1 MALGAGAV
9 AATLPDA
16 EVTIPI
22 ALQILIVVVPAAVLL
37 RSALLLRLDLS
48 KGLGPS
54 RLSSA
59 IFASGALLAIAL
71 PGAELLAGLRRSIL
85 VVLGYGGLSP
95 VHDVSA
101 AYALTLLALLSCVI
115 GEELAIHWWPVVGPS
130 PWRAGRRLARLDSRL
145 TFWVLL
151 GFGALGL
158 LLLPRGSDQV
168 AFSSRGQATGQGI
181 FVTLQYCLPLAVSIG
196 ILASHWRSRV
206 LPLISAGA
214 TALAV
219 YWTGARTPLLIIGA
233 AVMVRI
239 LIQYGVTRH
248 SLRYVLAMSAA
259 VYIGAVLLVGI
270 SSWRGLTI
278 QGLQPS
284 IVEQVYLALPNPFGQ
299 LTNAGLDTLDGMTLS
314 MAINPDT
321 VGASWTDPFKAVT
334 NLIPSQLWPSKPEW
348 LGAIVTHRFLNF
360 GGGAGIFLS
369 GPGYLFLV
377 FGGPLG
383 TAAGFLVIGFGSARL
398 LTRLRTPAILVALV
412 AYLLFRFFVGGDA
425 FDVFNT
431 LTLLIALVAAGA
443 IASLLSYAAMLPSGG
458 HSALEPRTV
467 ARAPDRIGSEG
478 FASRLTAGSDVTRKM
493 L

>member
-1 MALGAGAV
+1 MALCVGAAAAAV
-9 AATLPDA
+9 PSA
-16 EVTIPI
+16 EVSVPI
-22 ALQILIVVVPAAVLL
+22 VLQILVVVVPAAMLL
-37 RSALLLRLDLS
+37 RSALLIRLDLS
-48 KGLGPS
+48 QGLGPS
-54 RLSSA
+54 RLGSA

-85 VVLGYGGLSP
+85 AVLGYSGLSL

-115 GEELAIHWWPVVGPS
+115 GEEFGVHLWPVAGPS
-130 PWRAGRRLARLDSRL
+130 ALRAGQRLARLDSRL

-158 LLLPRGSDQV
+158 LLLPRGSDQE
-168 AFSSRGQATGQGI
+168 AFSNRGQATGQGI
-181 FVTLQYCLPLAVSIG
+181 FVTLQYCLPLAVSVG

-214 TALAV
+214 TALGV

-239 LIQYGVTRH
+239 LIQYGATRH
-248 SLRYVLAMSAA
+248 PLRYVLAMSAA
-259 VYIGAVLLVGI
+259 IYIGAALLVGI
-270 SSWRGLTI
+270 SSWRGLAI

-314 MAINPDT
+314 MAIHSDT
-321 VGASWTDPFKAVT
+321 VGASWTDPFKAFT
-334 NLIPSQLWPSKPEW
+334 NLIPSQIWPSKPEW

-360 GGGAGIFLS
+360 GGRAGIFLS
-369 GPGYLFLV
+369 GPGYLFLI

-383 TAAGFLVIGFGSARL
+383 TAAGFLVIGFASALL
-398 LTRLRTPAILVALV
+398 LTRLRTPAILLSLV
-412 AYLLFRFFVGGDA
+412 TYLLVRFFIGGDA
-425 FDVFNT
+425 FDIFHT
-431 LTLLIALVAAGA
+431 LTLLIALLAASA
-443 IASLLSYAAMLPSGG
+443 LTNFLSYAAMLLTHSEVVPLPS
-458 HSALEPRTV
+458 TV
-467 ARAPDRIGSEG
+467 SRAREHMR
-478 FASRLTAGSDVTRKM
+478 
-493 L
+493 